1 MARSG
6 ERRRSLCVSF
16 KSAANCDSRLFRPF
30 STAEKF
36 VANSQTLPFFVSK
49 VARQL
54 LFCFLFC
61 FFSLAKGAIFF
72 DFFFT
77 ARNIEPR
84 RLRRVA
90 AAAACRAATAELY
103 GYTPLHTSSFV
114 VVSNAVVW
122 SPCRTL
128 QNQSETRK
136 VAFCLNLF
144 RSFSVYHFVHAFEH
158 AMGFVSKLCLRFV
171 SVQ

>member
-1 MARSG
+1 MCPLKAPRIATLAFSARFQPQ
-6 ERRRSLCVSF
+6 RNL
-16 KSAANCDSRLFRPF
+16 SRTPRHCPF
-30 STAEKF
+30 SYRK
-36 VANSQTLPFFVSK
+36 SQGN
-49 VARQL
+49 
-54 LFCFLFC
+54 FCFLFC

-72 DFFFT
+72 FKFFT